1 MKQFIEIPQD
11 GESVLININH
21 IAAVK
26 SKSFGDE
33 QGCEIFV
40 ATPYQREHWTV
51 ETGCL
56 IIQSKFSISHLRQLI
71 EEAL

>member
-11 GESVLININH
+11 GESVLINVNH
-21 IAAVK
+21 IAAIK
-26 SKSFGDE
+26 SKSFGDK
-33 QGCEIFV
+33 QICEIFV
-40 ATPYQREHWTV
+40 ATPCQQKHWTV

-56 IIQSKFSISHLRQLI
+56 IIQSNYSISHLRQLI

>member
-11 GESVLININH
+11 GESVLINVNH

-40 ATPYQREHWTV
+40 AT
-51 ETGCL
+51 L
-56 IIQSKFSISHLRQLI
+56 IRGSIGLSRLD
-71 EEAL
+71 A

>member
-11 GESVLININH
+11 GESVLINVNH
-21 IAAVK
+21 IAAIQTK
-26 SKSFGDE
+26 AFGDK
-33 QGCEIFV
+33 QVCEIFV
-40 ATPYQREHWTV
+40 ATPYQKEHWTV

-56 IIQSKFSISHLRQLI
+56 IIQSDLSISDLRHLI

>member
-11 GESVLININH
+11 GESVLINVNH

-40 ATPYQREHWTV
+40 ATPYQR
-51 ETGCL
+51 
-56 IIQSKFSISHLRQLI
+56 SIGLSRLD
-71 EEAL
+71 A